1 MITEGQLMTAL
12 FERLTEQTSVPALFG
27 EPPSVHRTPLLYLL
41 SNQSDYERVTRTTH
55 MAATLA
61 PRIRIVVQWQEA
73 PNAERQLLA
82 LIDEIVA
89 LITTEPVA
97 YACRCEV
104 RQILYGYITHAGT
117 RYRMAQLAL
126 HVEQDTL

>member
-1 MITEGQLMTAL
+1 MITEGALMAAL
-12 FERLTEQTSVPALFG
+12 FERLTQQTSAVALFG
-27 EPPSVHRTPLLYLL
+27 EPPEIQTTPLIYLL

-55 MAATLA
+55 MAAALA
-61 PRIRIVVQWQEA
+61 PRIRIVVAWQNA
-73 PNAERQLLA
+73 PNAETQLLA
-82 LIDEIVA
+82 LVDEIVA
-89 LITTEPVA
+89 LVTDEPIA

-126 HVEQDTL
+126 NVEQDTL